1 MRMTHR
7 LSLFSGSSGLVSLGG
22 VSGGGGLV
30 NSGSDLSNA
39 KFNVET
45 RHQAINYSPLPSP
58 PPWVPPDAVMRTIRA
73 TKATSETYGGRR
85 VSRLS
90 SRGLDGGGGLDRLGL
105 LDGGSGGGSNRLRH
119 YGRLSG
125 S

>member
-30 NSGSDLSNA
+30 NSGSDLSKA

-45 RHQAINYSPLPSP
+45 P
-58 PPWVPPDAVMRTIRA
+58 T
-73 TKATSETYGGRR
+73 
-85 VSRLS
+85 RLS
-90 SRGLDGGGGLDRLGL
+90 TTHLFLRLL
-105 LDGGSGGGSNRLRH
+105 LGCLLMR
-119 YGRLSG
+119 
-125 S
+125 